1 MTERRVSQRTGNTET
16 CQTEL
21 EGKMEGGRRG
31 RKSRR
36 ERGGRKLEQ
45 QNRWIN
51 EARNETKLRKN
62 ILTSAL
68 KFTFG

>member
-51 EARNETKLRKN
+51 EARN
-62 ILTSAL
+62 
-68 KFTFG
+68 

>member
-21 EGKMEGGRRG
+21 EGEMEGGRRG

-36 ERGGRKLEQ
+36 ERRKKAGTTEQ
-45 QNRWIN
+45 MD
-51 EARNETKLRKN
+51 
-62 ILTSAL
+62 
-68 KFTFG
+68 